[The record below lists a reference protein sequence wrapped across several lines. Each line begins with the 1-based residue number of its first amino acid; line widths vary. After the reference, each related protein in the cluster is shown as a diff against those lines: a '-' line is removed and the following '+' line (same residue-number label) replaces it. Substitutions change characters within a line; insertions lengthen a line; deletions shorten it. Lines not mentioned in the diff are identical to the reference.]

1 MSEPDNIQSIN
12 KMPLV
17 TVLLIGTIIAILN
30 QTLLTTAIPHIM
42 AELNIG
48 ESTAQW
54 LSSVFMLVNGIMIPI
69 TAFLIETFTTRNL
82 FLSAM
87 GLFLLGTIIAIV
99 SPNFSVLLI
108 GRIVQ
113 ASGAGILMPL
123 MQTILLIIYPVEKRG
138 QIMGTVG
145 LVIAFAPAIGPTLSG
160 YIVDHYQWKTVFHIL
175 LYIGIADIL
184 AAWFILRNVTQQT
197 FPKVDIPSIVLST
210 LGFGGIL
217 YGFSIAGSS
226 GWISFQVLISI
237 PLGILALIWFILKQL
252 KLESPIL
259 ELRVFKY
266 PIFSLSVIISTIA
279 FSTMIASEM
288 LLPIYMQNILGFKAM
303 KSGLVLLPG
312 AIIMGLL
319 SPITGRIFDKIGA
332 RWLTICGMSI
342 IIITTFFFTQM
353 SIDTTFAYLT
363 TVYGIRMVGMAMVL
377 MPITTAGL
385 NRLSLKLIP
394 HGTAL
399 VNTIR
404 QVGASIGTAGF
415 VTIMVTTASMD
426 ESSSAIS
433 NGIHG
438 VNTAFWA
445 ATGLCILALV
455 LSLFVKDIEK

>member
-1 MSEPDNIQSIN
+1 MSEPDNIRSIN

-42 AELNIG
+42 SELNID

-69 TAFLIETFTTRNL
+69 TAFLIGTFTTRNL

-99 SPNFSVLLI
+99 SPNFFVLLI

-175 LYIGIADIL
+175 LYVGMADIL
-184 AAWFILRNVTQQT
+184 AAWFILKNVTQQT
-197 FPKVDIPSIVLST
+197 FPKVDILSIILST

-226 GWISFQVLISI
+226 GWISLQVLITI
-237 PLGILALIWFILKQL
+237 PLGILALIWFILRQL

-288 LLPIYMQNILGFKAM
+288 LLPIYMQNMLGFKAM

-319 SPITGRIFDKIGA
+319 SPITGRVFDKIGA

-353 SIDTTFAYLT
+353 SIDTTFTYLT
-363 TVYGIRMVGMAMVL
+363 VVYGIRMVGMAMVL

-404 QVGASIGTAGF
+404 QVGASIGTAVF
-415 VTIMVTTASMD
+415 VTIMVTTASID
-426 ESSSAIS
+426 ESPNAIS

-455 LSLFVKDIEK
+455 LSLFVKDTK

>member
-1 MSEPDNIQSIN
+1 MSEPDNIRSIN

-42 AELNIG
+42 SELNID

-69 TAFLIETFTTRNL
+69 TAFLIGTFTTRNL

-99 SPNFSVLLI
+99 SPNFFVLLI

-175 LYIGIADIL
+175 LYVGMADIL
-184 AAWFILRNVTQQT
+184 AAWFILKNVTQQT
-197 FPKVDIPSIVLST
+197 FPKVDILSIILST

-237 PLGILALIWFILKQL
+237 PLGILALIWFILRQL

-288 LLPIYMQNILGFKAM
+288 LLPIYMQNMLGFKAM

-319 SPITGRIFDKIGA
+319 SPITGRVFDKIGA

-353 SIDTTFAYLT
+353 SIDTTFTYLT
-363 TVYGIRMVGMAMVL
+363 VVYGIRMVGMAMVL

-404 QVGASIGTAGF
+404 QVGASIGTAVF
-415 VTIMVTTASMD
+415 VTIMVTTASID
-426 ESSSAIS
+426 ESPNAIS

-455 LSLFVKDIEK
+455 LSLFVKDTK